1 MNNQEVYEQGKQ
13 AAMRE
18 QEQHDYPQAWQMD
31 ALMEMR
37 DAWERSAHDETL
49 EDARRQSCAEFA
61 ARLDGWL
68 SAWD

>member
-1 MNNQEVYEQGKQ
+1 MDNRNVYEWGKQ

-37 DAWERSAHDETL
+37 DAWERCPSNAYRWID
-49 EDARRQSCAEFA
+49 R
-61 ARLDGWL
+61 
-68 SAWD
+68 